1 MFPRPRRRSTVRPAR
16 TFATRA
22 VTAIRSIGAV
32 VLVAILVAGCR
43 TSFDPTGPCTANGS
57 APGGYPDLEAALP
70 ALYKGAGPKERD
82 SGRACTADG
91 LGTLASHGV
100 KEMRFA
106 GATWSTGTQ
115 SGLSLAIFV
124 DPTGPALTRDW
135 MTEFYETGAR
145 AGKNVTSVETTD
157 YPVGSQVTGRR
168 IDVLNDESYQSV
180 VVWERNGQIA
190 VALVANF
197 TREIQTREAH
207 DVIVRAAVDAFGG

>member
-1 MFPRPRRRSTVRPAR
+1 MSPRPRRRPAARPSR
-16 TFATRA
+16 SVATRT
-22 VTAIRSIGAV
+22 VGAIRSIGALL
-32 VLVAILVAGCR
+32 LVAVILAGCR
-43 TSFDPTGPCTANGS
+43 TAFDPTGPCTANGS

-70 ALYKGAGPKERD
+70 ATYHGAGPKERD

-91 LGTLASHGV
+91 LGTLVSHGV

-157 YPVGSQVTGRR
+157 YPVRSQVTGRR

-180 VVWERNGQIA
+180 VVWERNGQVA

-197 TREIQTREAH
+197 IREIQTREAH
-207 DVIVRAAVDAFGG
+207 DAIVRAAVDAFGG